1 MSDAATTVRCPMR
14 ECRRAIA
21 LGELPA
27 FPALP
32 SRAPCLHFVAA
43 WGPPP
48 GRAPLAEEALFA
60 LEGNRELVIRNLRP
74 AEVEPA
80 AIEAQR
86 AELDA
91 AARRFAHAVDAES
104 GDAATEDEPA
114 AAAQPWGAL
123 FGDMHERDAV
133 AREFARL
140 LLGVPLQTGGT
151 R

>member
-1 MSDAATTVRCPMR
+1 MSSAAPTVRCPMR

-32 SRAPCLHFVAA
+32 ARAPCLHFVAA

-48 GRAPLAEEALFA
+48 GRAPLAEDALFA
-60 LEGNRELVIRNLRP
+60 LDGNRELVIRNLRP

-86 AELDA
+86 TDLNA
-91 AARRFAHAVDAES
+91 AARRFAHAVDAS
-104 GDAATEDEPA
+104 TGDAATNDDA
-114 AAAQPWGAL
+114 GAQTWGAL
-123 FGDMHERDAV
+123 FGDPHERDAV

-140 LLGVPLQTGGT
+140 LLGVPVQTGAT

>member
-1 MSDAATTVRCPMR
+1 MSDATPTVRCPMR

-27 FPALP
+27 FPAQP
-32 SRAPCLHFVAA
+32 PHAPCLHFVAA

-74 AEVEPA
+74 AEVKPA

-86 AELDA
+86 AELDV

-104 GDAATEDEPA
+104 GDDATDDDPVVGP
-114 AAAQPWGAL
+114 QPWGAL
-123 FGDMHERDAV
+123 FGDIHERDAV

>member
-1 MSDAATTVRCPMR
+1 MSGAAPTVRCPMR

-21 LGELPA
+21 LGELPT

-32 SRAPCLHFVAA
+32 PRAPCLHFVAA

-80 AIEAQR
+80 AIDAQR

-91 AARRFAHAVDAES
+91 AARRFAHAVDAGT
-104 GDAATEDEPA
+104 GDAATDDDPG
-114 AAAQPWGAL
+114 AQPWGAL